1 MQVMMPST
9 DLKGKKA
16 VVTGAGKG
24 IGRGIALAYAEM
36 GADVALVSR
45 TESDLKKVAAEIE
58 AMDRQALVVP
68 ADVSKVAEIR
78 RMTAEV
84 MDAFG
89 RIDILV
95 NNAGRN
101 ILSPALEVTEED
113 WDKVLELNLKGLF
126 FCCQAVGK
134 YMVRQ
139 RKGKIINITSQMG
152 VVALPNRVTYCASK
166 GGVVQL
172 TKVLALEWAQYNVN
186 VNAIGPTF
194 IKTPLTEPILANEE
208 FRQEVLWRI
217 PMGRVGEV
225 RDVVGAAVFLA
236 SDASDFITGHTLL
249 VDGGWVAH

>member
-1 MQVMMPST
+1 LQVMMPST